1 MSTLYG
7 MTVTFGGGSISGG
20 TVPQVT
26 VNAPTGSTVTAKKG
40 DVTLTAAEK
49 NGVWVFDLPEFGT
62 WVITATDG
70 TNTVTE
76 SVVFEGTKVL
86 TFSYFSATIAV
97 TYPAGSTCTCSNGA
111 TTLTAPDT
119 SGSCTFIVTGT
130 GIWSVYCS
138 DGDNYATQDVEILHD
153 GQTVT
158 AELSYGALPAFTYT
172 GDYALKTA
180 ADYGLSGDYD
190 VLALLT
196 SGTLNFTSNFDADA
210 FLVGAGGGGSGHGA
224 ISWDAG
230 AGGGGGYTK
239 TSRLSISGP
248 LTATIGVGGSG
259 VYTGTGGQGG
269 NTSIGNISAAGGN
282 GGAIAGGNGGSGG
295 GAEGRD
301 ANGAQAG
308 GAGGSNGS
316 NGYTNTTYAGGAGQG
331 TTTRAFGEDTATL
344 FAGGGGGGSVIGTGG
359 AGGDGGGGAGG
370 AQVPYGGSP
379 GNAGAVNTGGGGGGA
394 GGSTAS
400 SATQYGGAGG
410 SGIILIRRAQ

>member
-40 DVTLTAAEK
+40 DIVLTAAEK
-49 NGVWVFDLPEFGT
+49 SGVWVFDLPEFGA
-62 WVITATDG
+62 WVITATNG
-70 TNTVTE
+70 VQTVTE
-76 SVVFEGTKVL
+76 NVVFEGSKAV

-97 TYPAGSTCTCSNGA
+97 TYPAGSTCTCSNG
-111 TTLTAPDT
+111 TTVLTAPDT

-130 GIWSVYCS
+130 GTWTVESA
-138 DGDNYATQDVEILHD
+138 DGGNYATKDVDIIND
-153 GQTVT
+153 GQAATVT
-158 AELSYGALPAFTYT
+158 LAYGALPGFTYS
-172 GDYALKTA
+172 GAYALKTA

-196 SGTLNFTSNFDADA
+196 SGTLTFTSRFDADV

-224 ISWDAG
+224 ISYEAG

-269 NTSIGNISAAGGN
+269 NTSIGSIAAAGGN
-282 GGAIAGGNGGSGG
+282 GGVIAGGNGGSGG

-301 ANGAQAG
+301 VNGQKAG
-308 GAGGSNGS
+308 GAGGSNGT
-316 NGYTNTTYAGGAGQG
+316 NGHTNTTYAGGAGQG

-344 FAGGGGGGSVIGTGG
+344 FAGGGGGGSVIGAGG
-359 AGGDGGGGAGG
+359 AGGEGGGGDGG
-370 AQVPYGGSP
+370 AQVAYGGSA
-379 GNAGAVNTGGGGGGA
+379 GNDGAVNTGGGGGGA

-400 SATQYGGAGG
+400 SATQYGGDGG